1 MNITTPSNI
10 FESPRLAIWNT
21 YSNYLSGSTN
31 GAFIVVSTNELNEQ
45 AHQALTNSARA
56 LGYGTKGTTFFTL
69 SPVNSIKHP
78 ETPYDSINQPDTER
92 FEKSV
97 NHLSGKEIFRIIE
110 SLDPLCIVITDHKTI
125 ETIARAFSARL
136 EIEVPTTLL
145 GHNCC
150 CFEDFERM
158 LTQEK
163 TKQRAWALFKT
174 LPKLTSTN
182 KPIR

>member
-1 MNITTPSNI
+1 MNTTMPSNV
-10 FESPRLAIWNT
+10 FETPRLAVWNAH
-21 YSNYLSGSTN
+21 SNHLNGSTN
-31 GAFIVVSTNELNEQ
+31 GAFIVVSSNELNEQ
-45 AHQALTNSARA
+45 AKQALINSART
-56 LGYGTKGTTFFTL
+56 LGYGMKGVTFFTL
-69 SPVNSIKHP
+69 SPISSIKHP

-92 FEKSV
+92 FEKIA
-97 NHLSGKEIFRIIE
+97 NHLSNREIFRVIE
-110 SLDPLCIVITDHKTI
+110 SLDPLCIVIADHKAI
-125 ETIARAFSARL
+125 ETTARAFSARL

-163 TKQRAWALFKT
+163 TKQRAWALLKT

-182 KPIR
+182 KPTR